1 MLRIIIASLFLSL
14 ISTFSSAETVT
25 LKCKN
30 TVIKYIDN
38 WVTKDEVVVRKN
50 AAWQPYCDGNYK
62 ITDGGVSCK
71 IEYEDWFTK
80 YRELNSREKLKAK
93 DRLKECKKALNLYEI
108 GSPEIKQCDYDL
120 YYPQGYILDINNYRE
135 WRVQKEY
142 KYNFN
147 SDFDID
153 SVKIDDGR
161 TWEDKTRIEVI
172 DFFLKERDGR
182 SCERIE

>member
-25 LKCKN
+25 LKCEN

-50 AAWQPYCDGNYK
+50 ADWQPYCDGNYK
-62 ITDGGVSCK
+62 LTDGGVSCE
-71 IEYEDWFTK
+71 IHYETYSHK
-80 YRELNSREKLKAK
+80 YRKLNFSEKQKLKN
-93 DRLKECKKALNLYEI
+93 RLKECKNLLNLYDI
-108 GSPEIKQCDYDL
+108 GSSEIDQCDADL
-120 YYPQGYILDINNYRE
+120 YFISWGFDFGSE
-135 WRVQKEY
+135 WRVKSNFKET
-142 KYNFN
+142 FN
-147 SDFDID
+147 SKFTGEYI
-153 SVKIDDGR
+153 KIEELGQG
-161 TWEDKTRIEVI
+161 TTKKNTRIEVI